1 MTGKKGMA
9 GNDRWR
15 VPETLTEDR
24 ERLDRRSDV
33 SGIGEEAT
41 SSASNGTILK
51 SHPSVYAN
59 THWPN
64 LRSAA
69 AERYPMQ
76 RIRFSRNSTIFM
88 LPEVL
93 LAETL
98 WPTTVRLCKPDF
110 QRREFDLLFVIRL
123 HEDSVML
130 SEPELDCRLSVQSFF
145 EQSYIGKLSRK
156 NYVSAESILDW
167 CVIFTYTSCQS
178 QNKSRA
184 GQSVVEREPASSVMP
199 DTPDT
204 SEMWFN
210 AG

>member
-1 MTGKKGMA
+1 
-9 GNDRWR
+9 
-15 VPETLTEDR
+15 
-24 ERLDRRSDV
+24 
-33 SGIGEEAT
+33 
-41 SSASNGTILK
+41 
-51 SHPSVYAN
+51 
-59 THWPN
+59 
-64 LRSAA
+64 
-69 AERYPMQ
+69 
-76 RIRFSRNSTIFM
+76 M

-93 LAETL
+93 LAETP
-98 WPTTVRLCKPDF
+98 WPTTVRLRKPVF
-110 QRREFDLLFVIRL
+110 QRREFDLLFGIRL
-123 HEDSVML
+123 HEDLVML

-145 EQSYIGKLSRK
+145 EQSYIGKLPRSRQGK
-156 NYVSAESILDW
+156 SYVSAESILDW